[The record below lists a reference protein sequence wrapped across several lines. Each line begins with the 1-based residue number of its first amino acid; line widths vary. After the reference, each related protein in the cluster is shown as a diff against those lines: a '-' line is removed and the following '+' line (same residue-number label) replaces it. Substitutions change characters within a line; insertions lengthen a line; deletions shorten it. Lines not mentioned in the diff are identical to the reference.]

1 MSPTTVVL
9 LYAGWCL
16 LLPLIYATYRVPKV
30 LGGRKP
36 ADHWER
42 GSDVD
47 DPQVLVRMKN
57 AHLNC
62 LENFPIFLGIVAIAA
77 FIDSLAAIAA
87 LAPWVLYLRVGQSLI
102 HISGTSF
109 VQILLRA
116 TLYIGQML
124 IMLYMIYALLG

>member
-30 LGGRKP
+30 LGGNKS

-42 GSDVD
+42 GNPVD
-47 DPQVLVRMKN
+47 DPPVLVRMKN

-62 LENFPIFLGIVAIAA
+62 LENFPVFLGIVAIAA
-77 FIDSLAAIAA
+77 FVDNLAAIAV
-87 LAPWVLYLRVGQSLI
+87 LAPWVLYLRVAQSVV

-109 VQILLRA
+109 VQILIRA
-116 TLYIGQML
+116 SCFVAQLL
-124 IMLYMIYALLG
+124 IMLYMVYALL